1 VPLRIG
7 GGTRLK
13 IFEALAMAKPVVST
27 TIGAEGLPVT
37 SGEHLVLADGADDFA
52 RAVVTLLREP
62 EQRSRLAE
70 AGRALVEERFS
81 WGRVALDF
89 ETRCRTAVEERS
101 HVHA

>member
-1 VPLRIG
+1 
-7 GGTRLK
+7 
-13 IFEALAMAKPVVST
+13 VV
-27 TIGAEGLPVT
+27 

-52 RAVVTLLREP
+52 QAVVTLLRDP
-62 EQRSRLAE
+62 ERRRRLAE
-70 AGRALVEERFS
+70 TGRALVEERFS

>member
-1 VPLRIG
+1 
-7 GGTRLK
+7 
-13 IFEALAMAKPVVST
+13 VVST